1 MALWRASFPMSNCI
15 TQKGQMGVA
24 REGET
29 TKQHQRRTVSDWR
42 GTVKE
47 IEGALGHP
55 LRYQFRN

>member
-1 MALWRASFPMSNCI
+1 MSKCI

-29 TKQHQRRTVSDWR
+29 AKQHHRRTVSDWR
-42 GTVKE
+42 ATVKE
-47 IEGALGHP
+47 MEGALGHP